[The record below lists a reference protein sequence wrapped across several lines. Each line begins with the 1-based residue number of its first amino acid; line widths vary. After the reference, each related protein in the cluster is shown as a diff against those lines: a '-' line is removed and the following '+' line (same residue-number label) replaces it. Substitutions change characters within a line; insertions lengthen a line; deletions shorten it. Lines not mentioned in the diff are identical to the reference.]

1 VPETLVVEPEKNAKM
16 ISLMRAKTEHAY
28 YLLSNLI
35 AITVIQRTAA
45 ARTSLKIA
53 PFKNQSYS
61 NVKKLGCK

>member
-1 VPETLVVEPEKNAKM
+1 
-16 ISLMRAKTEHAY
+16 
-28 YLLSNLI
+28 
-35 AITVIQRTAA
+35 VIQRTAA